1 MSKEPRLRLA
11 SDVQTD
17 SIKDRFPKGVARPAL
32 RALYAAG
39 FTTLDQLTKLSES
52 ELLALHGMGPNAVQ
66 KLREG
71 LNAQGLNFRDAT

>member
-71 LNAQGLNFRDAT
+71 LNAQGLDFRDAT

>member
-39 FTTLDQLTKLSES
+39 LTTLDQLTKISES

-66 KLREG
+66 KLREA
-71 LNAQGLNFRDAT
+71 LLAQGLNFRDTT